1 MAVKLLPS
9 DDPDVIRLKE
19 IKNEIKETVKALK
32 LAKDECDSDE
42 EAKAEAE
49 LTKLK
54 EEKKTIDSVIKAKL
68 KKLKAATAAKAKAVK
83 NSSPKKKGSIKLP
96 SDDPDMKRL
105 NEIKK
110 EMKIVKS
117 KIEEAEEAED
127 EDAEEEAEAELKKL
141 KKEKRVG

>member
-1 MAVKLLPS
+1 M
-9 DDPDVIRLKE
+9 
-19 IKNEIKETVKALK
+19 
-32 LAKDECDSDE
+32 
-42 EAKAEAE
+42 
-49 LTKLK
+49 
-54 EEKKTIDSVIKAKL
+54 KAKL
-68 KKLKAATAAKAKAVK
+68 EELKAAA
-83 NSSPKKKGSIKLP
+83 NSPKKNSIVSLP

-141 KKEKRVG
+141 KKEKKELDKVVKAKLEELKAAANSPKRIPLFLYHLMILI